1 MRVMNL
7 LKDYDIELSKI
18 DLGLHEF
25 HYQIKDEFFGLF
37 DNSLIDHGS
46 LKVELILDK
55 KTSIISL
62 LFRIKGTLALICD
75 RSLDGFDYDLETES
89 EIVLKF
95 GEEAGELSDQ
105 IEMIPFNT
113 QMINVGKYIYEYISV
128 AIPMKKLHPRYENDS
143 MDDIIV
149 FSSKNEQEENSNIDP
164 RWSELEKLKNKELKN

>member
-1 MRVMNL
+1 MNL
-7 LKDYDIELSKI
+7 LKDYDIEISKI

-25 HYQIKDEFFGLF
+25 HYQIRDEFFGLF

-55 KTSIISL
+55 RTTNMLL

-75 RSLDGFDYDLETES
+75 RSLDEFDYDLETEN
-89 EIVLKF
+89 ELILKF

-105 IEMIPFNT
+105 IEMIPFNI
-113 QMINVGKYIYEYISV
+113 QMINVGKYIFEFICV
-128 AIPMKKLHPRYENDS
+128 AIPMKKLHPRYKNDS

-149 FSSKNEQEENSNIDP
+149 FSSKNEKEENSKIDP